1 MNDIYELIEENTKEC
16 EDSNLEYEYNNSNVD
31 EHPKNF
37 FFPKSAL
44 GMKKFV
50 KLQKLQTREN
60 MSSKNNEIN
69 NENTDKI
76 SEETTKKDKEIIS
89 QAKEIY
95 NKIAEKKTVYIQG
108 IPIELGP
115 RGTDRQSKIAASI
128 YYSLKNKGDTN

>member
-1 MNDIYELIEENTKEC
+1 ML
-16 EDSNLEYEYNNSNVD
+16 
-31 EHPKNF
+31 KNIQTIF

-44 GMKKFV
+44 GMKKIV
-50 KLQKLQTREN
+50 KLQKLQTRKN
-60 MSSKNNEIN
+60 MSSKDNEIN